1 MNTVK
6 VNRMLEPN
14 SHCETHY
21 FAQLIY
27 INKTFQ
33 EKNSVSVEEVSWLA
47 WLANMKLEYVLVT
60 DVVEVISPFFLT
72 LRLNFRKGKEAP
84 MEKKGK
90 KSEV

>member
-1 MNTVK
+1 M
-6 VNRMLEPN
+6 
-14 SHCETHY
+14 
-21 FAQLIY
+21 
-27 INKTFQ
+27 
-33 EKNSVSVEEVSWLA
+33 VS
-47 WLANMKLEYVLVT
+47 KHIEYVLVT